1 MRRLRNLSSL
11 DRYLRDF
18 SLLQHSGTVKFSY
31 VTSQADA
38 TSLLDK
44 YSGNQVLL
52 ARPELRQT
60 GDGDSFADVI
70 DTAIFVLAKDLGAGK
85 TQQKVNAQFD
95 TLESIADDILTK
107 IDDDLTSGSCSLM
120 SGFVID
126 EVIVTPEI
134 QIFGSWCGFSLAI
147 TFRR

>member
-1 MRRLRNLSSL
+1 MKRLQNLSNL
-11 DRYLRDF
+11 NRYLRDF
-18 SLLQHSGTVKFSY
+18 SLPQYPRGVKCSY

-44 YSGNQVLL
+44 CAGKQVLL

-60 GDGDSFADVI
+60 GEGDSFSDVI
-70 DTAIFVLAKDLGAGK
+70 DTAVFVLAKDLGAAK
-85 TQQKVNAQFD
+85 TQEKENALFD
-95 TLESIADDILTK
+95 ELEGIADDILSK
-107 IDDDLTSGSCSLM
+107 IDCDLTSGSCSLLP
-120 SGFVID
+120 GFSID

-134 QIFGSWCGFSLAI
+134 QIFGSWCGYSLAI

>member
-1 MRRLRNLSSL
+1 MKRLQNLSKL
-11 DRYLRDF
+11 NQYLRDF
-18 SLLQHSGTVKFSY
+18 SLPQSYAVTCSY

-44 YSGNQVLL
+44 CSGKQVLL

-60 GDGDSFADVI
+60 GDSDGFTDVI
-70 DTAIFVLAKDLGAGK
+70 DTAVFVLAKDLGAGK
-85 TQQKVNAQFD
+85 TQAKVNTQFD
-95 TLESIADDILTK
+95 ELESIAEAILSK
-107 IDDDLTSGSCSLM
+107 IDDDLTSGSCTLLP
-120 SGFVID
+120 GFTIE